1 MSIPHNHPHLSSS
14 SPPVHWNR
22 VIGGGGG
29 WINKAASLCTP
40 RMNDLDLQKLF
51 NYSICLNFWFL
62 RWSSSSSLV
71 VEVGIFIHCWSCVS
85 IIAFDQSTSHCI
97 VVGLGDSAKG
107 IGNCPTTDHTW
118 LNQNLHPH
126 RLMTDMKTSDAM
138 PTQQQKKS
146 QSGCLSFLVH
156 SLSFIQLSILHKL
169 QS

>member
-1 MSIPHNHPHLSSS
+1 
-14 SPPVHWNR
+14 
-22 VIGGGGG
+22 
-29 WINKAASLCTP
+29 
-40 RMNDLDLQKLF
+40 MNDLDLQKLF

-71 VEVGIFIHCWSCVS
+71 VEVGIFIQFWSCVS

-107 IGNCPTTDHTW
+107 IGNCPTTDHASLHQK
-118 LNQNLHPH
+118 LNSH
-126 RLMTDMKTSDAM
+126 RHLMTDMKTSDGM

-156 SLSFIQLSILHKL
+156 SLSFVQLSILHKL
-169 QS
+169 QC